1 MNAGQKGAI
10 NITGC
15 IVTYNNAETI
25 VKCIDTLFSYN
36 KKYKMVLYIVDNGS
50 TDGTIEL
57 IRERYPKVKLILS
70 KQNLGFGR
78 GHNLV
83 LPYLKDVGYHFVI
96 NPDLY
101 WKEDSVAAMV
111 DFMESNA
118 DTIASC
124 TPKIINPNG
133 SRQYLPQKEPS
144 LRYVL
149 FSKIPFLTYLRKE
162 YTRESMNLEQPT
174 EIDFCTG
181 CFFCVKS
188 DIFRQI
194 GGFDERYF
202 MYFEDADLS
211 KKLRKTHKIFFYPY
225 TAVIHTWK
233 RDNIRSAIGRKRFL
247 ISMYQYF
254 KKWGWKI

>member
-1 MNAGQKGAI
+1 M
-10 NITGC
+10 
-15 IVTYNNAETI
+15 
-25 VKCIDTLFSYN
+25 
-36 KKYKMVLYIVDNGS
+36 
-50 TDGTIEL
+50 
-57 IRERYPKVKLILS
+57 
-70 KQNLGFGR
+70 
-78 GHNLV
+78 
-83 LPYLKDVGYHFVI
+83 I

-118 DTIASC
+118 NEIASC

-133 SRQYLPQKEPS
+133 SRQYLPQREPS

-225 TAVIHTWK
+225 TEVIHTWK
-233 RDNIRSAIGRKRFL
+233 RDNTRSSIGRKRFL
-247 ISMYQYF
+247 ISMCQYF